1 MKVSELI
8 KQLESYDPDQELL
21 VAYWDKEFA
30 ETAFDSDEG
39 VVVSDEVWSQAIR
52 RAEKAEFWQS
62 CASEEITDQVIQLI
76 REGKGEE

>member
-8 KQLESYDPDQELL
+8 KQLESYSPNDELL

-39 VVVSDEVWSQAIR
+39 VVVSDELWSQAIR

-62 CASEEITDQVIQLI
+62 CGSEEITDQV
-76 REGKGEE
+76 RELLAEGWEKE

>member
-8 KQLESYDPDQELL
+8 SQLESYKPDDELL

-39 VVVSDEVWSQAIR
+39 IVVSDEVWSQAIR

-62 CASEEITDQVIQLI
+62 CGGEEITDQVAQLLK
-76 REGKGEE
+76 EGKGEK

>member
-8 KQLESYDPDQELL
+8 EQLKSYKPDDELL

-30 ETAFDSDEG
+30 ETAFDSDESIKI
-39 VVVSDEVWSQAIR
+39 SDELWSQAIR
-52 RAEKAEFWQS
+52 RAERAEFWQS

-76 REGKGEE
+76 REEGEVA